1 MGGIL
6 LAQVL
11 PTRAGN
17 WDTVDPGLQEERVVE
32 SQEVRTAVV
41 GVLRPTI
48 DRLTDEVVASV
59 VEAVPPF
66 QEWWGGRLDVRDGVH
81 QGIAGFLELLES
93 GNDEKLPGHEVFFD
107 FGRSEVRAGRS
118 VGSVLAA
125 YRVGAQ
131 AAWRAMV
138 ETGDG
143 AGIEPRALY
152 ALADAIFAY
161 IDRLCTATVEGY
173 AYEQSLGAVERVD
186 ARRRLVE
193 LAVRWPPASIPELT
207 GAAAD
212 AGWRLPGELA
222 VVAFRDERSARVA
235 SRLPPDALV
244 ARVDGTGWAIVGDP
258 DGPGRRA
265 TILHGLRGV
274 RAGIGPTVAPT
285 AAAQSA
291 RLAERALAL
300 VAAGEQPVLADDRRV
315 DLLLLGDTA
324 VARALVDDILEG
336 PLSVAPAASRERL
349 VETLAA
355 WLEHQGEVRP
365 AAEQLHV
372 HTQTVRY
379 RVAQLR
385 ELLGDRM
392 GRPEG
397 RLELELA
404 LQARRLMAPGLVS
417 ETRSG

>member
-1 MGGIL
+1 M
-6 LAQVL
+6 
-11 PTRAGN
+11 
-17 WDTVDPGLQEERVVE
+17 E
-32 SQEVRTAVV
+32 SQEVRAAVV

-48 DRLTDEVVASV
+48 DRLTDEVLDSV

-66 QEWWGGRLDVRDGVH
+66 AEWWGGKVDVRVGVH
-81 QGIAGFLELLES
+81 QGICGFLDLLES
-93 GNDEKLPGHEVFFD
+93 GREAERLPRHDVFFD

-125 YRVGAQ
+125 YRAGAQ
-131 AAWRAMV
+131 KAWRLMV
-138 ETGDG
+138 ETGDD
-143 AGIEPRALY
+143 AGVEPRALY

-161 IDRLCTATVEGY
+161 IDRLCAATVEGY

-193 LAVRWPPASIPELT
+193 LAVRRDAPPSDAELT

-212 AGWRLPGELA
+212 AGWRLPASLA

-235 SRLPPDALV
+235 ARLPPDALV
-244 ARVDGTGWAIVGDP
+244 ARVDGTGWALVGDP
-258 DGPGRRA
+258 EGPGRRG
-265 TILHGLRGV
+265 TILHALREV
-274 RAGIGPTVAPT
+274 RAGIGPVVAPRT
-285 AAAQSA
+285 AAASA

-300 VAAGEQPVLADDRRV
+300 AGDGPVHAEDHRV
-315 DLLLLGDTA
+315 DLLLLGDA
-324 VARALVDDILEG
+324 DVARRLVDDVLDG
-336 PLSVAPAASRERL
+336 PLAMAPEAARERL

-355 WLEHQGEVRP
+355 WLEHQGEIRP
-365 AAEQLHV
+365 AAAQLHV

-392 GRPEG
+392 ASSEG

-404 LQARRLMAPGLVS
+404 LRARGHFGGS
-417 ETRSG
+417 

>member
-1 MGGIL
+1 M
-6 LAQVL
+6 
-11 PTRAGN
+11 
-17 WDTVDPGLQEERVVE
+17 E
-32 SQEVRTAVV
+32 SQEVRAAVV

-48 DRLTDEVVASV
+48 DRLTDQVLESV
-59 VEAVPPF
+59 VEEVPPF
-66 QEWWGGRLDVRDGVH
+66 AEWWGGRIDVRLGVH
-81 QGIAGFLELLES
+81 QGILGFLDLLEN
-93 GNDEKLPGHEVFFD
+93 GRADEALLPRHDVFFD

-131 AAWRAMV
+131 TAWRLMV

-143 AGIEPRALY
+143 AGVEPRELY

-161 IDRLCTATVEGY
+161 IDRLCAATVEGY

-193 LAVRWPPASIPELT
+193 LAVRRAAPPSEGELT

-212 AGWRLPGELA
+212 ASWRLPATLA

-235 SRLPPDALV
+235 SRLPADALV
-244 ARVDGTGWAIVGDP
+244 ARVDGMGWALVGDP
-258 DGPGRRA
+258 DGPGRRGSIVQA
-265 TILHGLRGV
+265 LRDV
-274 RAGIGPTVAPT
+274 RAGIGPVVVPAL
-285 AAAQSA
+285 AAASA
-291 RLAERALAL
+291 RLAQRALEL
-300 VAAGEQPVLADDRRV
+300 AADGPVLAEDHRV
-315 DLLLLGDTA
+315 DLLLLGDA
-324 VARALVDDILEG
+324 DVARRLVADVLDG

-355 WLEHQGEVRP
+355 WLEHQGEIRP
-365 AAEQLHV
+365 ASEQLHV

-392 GRPEG
+392 ASAEG

-404 LQARRLMAPGLVS
+404 LRARALRPAPGAQRQR
-417 ETRSG
+417 T

>member
-1 MGGIL
+1 
-6 LAQVL
+6 
-11 PTRAGN
+11 
-17 WDTVDPGLQEERVVE
+17 VE
-32 SQEVRTAVV
+32 SREVRTAVV

-48 DRLTDEVVASV
+48 DRLTDEVLASV

-81 QGIAGFLELLES
+81 QGIVGFLELLES
-93 GNDEKLPGHEVFFD
+93 GVEDRLPGHEVFFA

-118 VGSVLAA
+118 VGAVLAA

-131 AAWRAMV
+131 TAWRAMV
-138 ETGDG
+138 ETGDA

-161 IDRLCTATVEGY
+161 IDRLCGATVEGY

-193 LAVRWPPASIPELT
+193 LAVRRDGASMPELT

-212 AGWRLPGELA
+212 AGWRLPARLA

-235 SRLPPDALV
+235 SRLPADALV
-244 ARVDGTGWAIVGDP
+244 ARVDGTGWALVGDP
-258 DGPGRRA
+258 DGPGRRESV
-265 TILHGLRGV
+265 LRGLRGV
-274 RAGIGPTVAPT
+274 RAGLGPTVAPT
-285 AAAQSA
+285 AAAESA

-300 VAAGEQPVLADDRRV
+300 ADAGPVRAEDRRV
-315 DLLLLGDTA
+315 DLLLMGDA
-324 VARALVDDILEG
+324 GVARGLVDDILDG
-336 PLSVAPAASRERL
+336 PLAVAPEASRERL

-355 WLEHQGEVRP
+355 WLEHQGEIRP

-392 GRPEG
+392 GCPDG

-404 LQARRLMAPGLVS
+404 LRARRLMAPGP
-417 ETRSG
+417 RSGAEVPTPT

>member
-1 MGGIL
+1 M
-6 LAQVL
+6 
-11 PTRAGN
+11 
-17 WDTVDPGLQEERVVE
+17 E
-32 SQEVRTAVV
+32 SREVRAAVV

-48 DRLTDEVVASV
+48 DRLTDEVLASV
-59 VEAVPPF
+59 VDAVPPF
-66 QEWWGGRLDVRDGVH
+66 QEWWGGHLDVRDGVH
-81 QGIAGFLELLES
+81 QGIVGFLELLES
-93 GNDEKLPGHEVFFD
+93 DAEDWLPGHEVFFA

-118 VGSVLAA
+118 VGSALAA

-138 ETGDG
+138 ETGDA

-161 IDRLCTATVEGY
+161 IDRLCAATVEGY

-193 LAVRWPPASIPELT
+193 LAVRRDGASMPELT

-212 AGWRLPGELA
+212 AGWRLPARLA
-222 VVAFRDERSARVA
+222 VVAFRDERAARVA
-235 SRLPPDALV
+235 SRLPADALV
-244 ARVDGTGWAIVGDP
+244 ARVDGTGWALVGDP
-258 DGPGRRA
+258 DGPGRRE
-265 TILHGLRGV
+265 TVLRGLRGV
-274 RAGIGPTVAPT
+274 RAGVGPTVAPT
-285 AAAQSA
+285 AAAESA
-291 RLAERALAL
+291 RLAERALTLADT
-300 VAAGEQPVLADDRRV
+300 GPVLSDDRRV
-315 DLLLLGDTA
+315 DLLLMGDA
-324 VARALVDDILEG
+324 GVARGLVDDILDG
-336 PLSVAPAASRERL
+336 PLSVAPEASRERL

-355 WLEHQGEVRP
+355 WLEHQGEIRP

-392 GRPEG
+392 GCPDG

-404 LQARRLMAPGLVS
+404 LRARRLMAPGP
-417 ETRSG
+417 RSGAEVPTSR

>member
-1 MGGIL
+1 M
-6 LAQVL
+6 
-11 PTRAGN
+11 
-17 WDTVDPGLQEERVVE
+17 E
-32 SQEVRTAVV
+32 SQEVRAAVV

-48 DRLTDEVVASV
+48 DRLTDQVLESV
-59 VEAVPPF
+59 VEEVPPF
-66 QEWWGGRLDVRDGVH
+66 AEWWGGRIDVRLGVH
-81 QGIAGFLELLES
+81 QGILGFLDLLEN
-93 GNDEKLPGHEVFFD
+93 GRADEVLLPRHDVFFD

-131 AAWRAMV
+131 TAWRLMV

-143 AGIEPRALY
+143 AGVEPRELY

-161 IDRLCTATVEGY
+161 IDRLCAATVEGY

-193 LAVRWPPASIPELT
+193 LAVRRGPSPSSEGELT

-212 AGWRLPGELA
+212 ASWRLPATLA

-235 SRLPPDALV
+235 SRLPADALV
-244 ARVDGTGWAIVGDP
+244 ARVDGMGWALVGDP
-258 DGPGRRA
+258 DGPGRRGS
-265 TILHGLRGV
+265 ILQALRDV
-274 RAGIGPTVAPT
+274 RAGIGPVVAPT
-285 AAAQSA
+285 LAAASA
-291 RLAERALAL
+291 RMAERALEL
-300 VAAGEQPVLADDRRV
+300 AADGPVLAEEHRV
-315 DLLLLGDTA
+315 DLLLLGDA
-324 VARALVDDILEG
+324 DVARRLVADVLDG
-336 PLSVAPAASRERL
+336 PLSIAPAASRERL

-355 WLEHQGEVRP
+355 WLEHQGEIRP
-365 AAEQLHV
+365 AAAQLHV

-392 GRPEG
+392 SCAEG

-404 LQARRLMAPGLVS
+404 LRARALRPAPGVQ
-417 ETRSG
+417 R

>member
-1 MGGIL
+1 LGS
-6 LAQVL
+6 
-11 PTRAGN
+11 R
-17 WDTVDPGLQEERVVE
+17 
-32 SQEVRTAVV
+32 EVRTAVV

-48 DRLTDEVVASV
+48 DRLTDEVLASV
-59 VEAVPPF
+59 VEVVPPF
-66 QEWWGGRLDVRDGVH
+66 QEWSGGRVDVRDGVR
-81 QGIAGFLELLES
+81 QGIVGFLELLED
-93 GNDEKLPGHEVFFD
+93 GAEDRLPGHDVFFG
-107 FGRSEVRAGRS
+107 FGRGEVRAGRS

-138 ETGDG
+138 ETGDA
-143 AGIEPRALY
+143 AGIAPRELY
-152 ALADAIFAY
+152 ALADAIFVY
-161 IDRLCTATVEGY
+161 IDRICAATVEGY

-193 LAVRWPPASIPELT
+193 LAVRRPAASMPELT

-212 AGWRLPGELA
+212 AGWRLPARLA
-222 VVAFRDERSARVA
+222 VVAFRDERAARVA
-235 SRLPPDALV
+235 SRLPSDALV
-244 ARVDGTGWAIVGDP
+244 ARVDGTGWALVGDP

-265 TILHGLRGV
+265 TVLHGLRGV
-274 RAGIGPTVAPT
+274 RAGVGPAVAPT
-285 AAAQSA
+285 GAAESA

-300 VAAGEQPVLADDRRV
+300 AGDGPVLADDRRV
-315 DLLLLGDTA
+315 DLLLMGDA
-324 VARALVDDILEG
+324 GVARGLLDDVLDG
-336 PLSVAPAASRERL
+336 PLSVAPEASRERL

-355 WLEHQGEVRP
+355 WLEHQGEIRP

-392 GRPEG
+392 GTSEG

-404 LQARRLMAPGLVS
+404 LRARRLVAPGPVRDVPLPTS
-417 ETRSG
+417 R

>member
-1 MGGIL
+1 M
-6 LAQVL
+6 
-11 PTRAGN
+11 
-17 WDTVDPGLQEERVVE
+17 E
-32 SQEVRTAVV
+32 SHEVRTAIV

-48 DRLTDEVVASV
+48 GRLTDEVLASV

-66 QEWWGGRLDVRDGVH
+66 EEWWGGSFDVRDGVE
-81 QGIAGFLELLES
+81 QGIRGFLERLES
-93 GNDEKLPGHEVFFD
+93 GAEDRLPGHDVFFD
-107 FGRSEVRAGRS
+107 FGRGELRAGRS

-125 YRVGAQ
+125 YRVAAQ
-131 AAWRAMV
+131 AAWRGMAD
-138 ETGDG
+138 TGHD

-152 ALADAIFAY
+152 GLADAIFAY
-161 IDRLCTATVEGY
+161 IDQLCAATVEGY
-173 AYEQSLGAVERVD
+173 AYEQSMAAVERVD

-193 LAVRWPPASIPELT
+193 LAVRQDGRGLSAPELA

-212 AGWRLPGELA
+212 AGWRLPARLA
-222 VVAFRDERSARVA
+222 VVAFRDERVARVA

-265 TILHGLRGV
+265 TVQQGLTGV
-274 RAGIGPTVAPT
+274 RAGVGPAVAAV
-285 AAAQSA
+285 AAAESA
-291 RLAERALAL
+291 RLAERSLALAL
-300 VAAGEQPVLADDRRV
+300 GAPGPVWADDRRV
-315 DLLLLGDTA
+315 DLLLLGDPG
-324 VARALVDDILEG
+324 VAQGLVDDILG
-336 PLSVAPAASRERL
+336 PLALAPDATRERL
-349 VETLAA
+349 VETLGA

-365 AAEQLHV
+365 TAQQLHV

-392 GRPEG
+392 GTAEG

-404 LQARRLMAPGLVS
+404 LRARSLAAPGPPF
-417 ETRSG
+417 TPASGPAT